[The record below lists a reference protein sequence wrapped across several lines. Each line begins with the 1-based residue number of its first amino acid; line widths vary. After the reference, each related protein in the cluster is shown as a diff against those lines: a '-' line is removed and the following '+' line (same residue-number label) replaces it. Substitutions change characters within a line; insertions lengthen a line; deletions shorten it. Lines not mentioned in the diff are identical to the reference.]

1 MLCVCPSE
9 TVDEFD
15 RTISIETKDTAE
27 FCRSWSSPSPMLMK
41 RGETRVGEG
50 IMHRWTLVILL
61 GELGRKWGIS
71 FYLIRVVDGIRMYG
85 LV

>member
-1 MLCVCPSE
+1 
-9 TVDEFD
+9 
-15 RTISIETKDTAE
+15 
-27 FCRSWSSPSPMLMK
+27 MLMK